1 MICSNI
7 GINEKG
13 HLTFAGQ
20 DTVELAKKY
29 STPLYLIDE
38 EKVRE
43 KMRIYVKAMKDNFP
57 EGSMPLYASKALC
70 FKKIYCNYK
79 VDKETKQVI
88 ETMFEEDTPPPTVE
102 EEQTEEVVETPKK
115 QEIHLTNNYLGY
127 IELKSGIQRLITS
140 GTDKK
145 TLDKGLVG
153 TLNTSAGIDDEFG
166 NLIIAG
172 HSVYNTFQSLH
183 YSSIGDK
190 IKIVSHKATY
200 IYEIVEKHTIN
211 DDDMS
216 YFKSVDNEKI
226 LTLITCKNNG
236 NKRLIVV
243 AKLRG

>member
-1 MICSNI
+1 MQKRK
-7 GINEKG
+7 INKIIQILG
-13 HLTFAGQ
+13 
-20 DTVELAKKY
+20 
-29 STPLYLIDE
+29 LIL
-38 EKVRE
+38 
-43 KMRIYVKAMKDNFP
+43 ILI
-57 EGSMPLYASKALC
+57 SALIC

-183 YSSIGDK
+183 YSNIGDK

-216 YFKSVDNEKI
+216 YFKSVVNEKI

-243 AKLRG
+243 AKLREVKKWEDIIQNSFFIFQKTWKRS

>member
-1 MICSNI
+1 MQKRK
-7 GINEKG
+7 INKIIQILG
-13 HLTFAGQ
+13 
-20 DTVELAKKY
+20 
-29 STPLYLIDE
+29 LIL
-38 EKVRE
+38 
-43 KMRIYVKAMKDNFP
+43 ILI
-57 EGSMPLYASKALC
+57 SALIC

-88 ETMFEEDTPPPTVE
+88 ETMFEEDTPPPTVEEEQTENKVE

>member
-1 MICSNI
+1 MQKRK
-7 GINEKG
+7 INKIIQILG
-13 HLTFAGQ
+13 
-20 DTVELAKKY
+20 
-29 STPLYLIDE
+29 LIL
-38 EKVRE
+38 
-43 KMRIYVKAMKDNFP
+43 ILI
-57 EGSMPLYASKALC
+57 SALIC

-79 VDKETKQVI
+79 IDKETKQVI
-88 ETMFEEDTPPPTVE
+88 ETMFEEDTPPPTIE
-102 EEQTEEVVETPKK
+102 EEQTEEIVETPKK

-153 TLNTSAGIDDEFG
+153 TLSTSAGIDDEFG

-190 IKIVSHKATY
+190 IKIVSHRATY

-211 DDDMS
+211 DDDMA
-216 YFKSVDNEKI
+216 YFKGVDNEKI

-243 AKLRG
+243 AKLRGVKK

>member
-1 MICSNI
+1 MQKRK
-7 GINEKG
+7 INKIIQILG
-13 HLTFAGQ
+13 
-20 DTVELAKKY
+20 
-29 STPLYLIDE
+29 LIL
-38 EKVRE
+38 
-43 KMRIYVKAMKDNFP
+43 ILI
-57 EGSMPLYASKALC
+57 SALIC
-70 FKKIYCNYK
+70 FKNIYCNYK

-88 ETMFEEDTPPPTVE
+88 ETMFEEDTPPPTIE

-153 TLNTSAGIDDEFG
+153 TLSTSAGIDDEFG

-200 IYEIVEKHTIN
+200 IYEIVKKHTIN

-216 YFKSVDNEKI
+216 YFKSVVNEKI